1 MQLSFVVSAV
11 AMAILS
17 GVSVRAETHTI
28 RFENKCGKGTP
39 QLIQNGKVLSSGEDF
54 VSNGPFSA
62 AIAPVRL
69 HHVLV
74 RNFVTYSSTGECLLN
89 GEKCTTLE
97 MTLVDPT
104 APGSGSSTDI
114 SLIAPHAFNVPA
126 SFSYFGGCDRQGA
139 TCNSADCSTAF
150 FNPNDNQVQVQCETT
165 NVDLLITFC
174 GDATQS
180 TAFSDSGK
188 SSKLSSSVFS
198 HTSAAASTKSA
209 VSHAASSTKVAT
221 SAVAAIATSASSSA
235 PASKSSASASSAPK
249 CRAGARRRRSAEE
262 AEVAARASHRRHHA
276 RNMEAVRRA
285 ASH

>member
-1 MQLSFVVSAV
+1 
-11 AMAILS
+11 MAILS

-62 AIAPVRL
+62 AIAYL
-69 HHVLV
+69 Q
-74 RNFVTYSSTGECLLN
+74 TGECLLN

-150 FNPNDNQVQVQCETT
+150 FKPDDNQVQVQCETT

-262 AEVAARASHRRHHA
+262 AEVAARASFDAHRRHHA